1 MTFESTLT
9 PLKVHFLLGNFLLI
23 SRTEPKD
30 YDKITEKFLWD
41 AQPVENLKF
50 SKKIFGNFRKNHFFV
65 HIGSRNYLFL
75 YKFLKFMILESQ
87 RYQICL
93 DKSTLRVCPQIS

>member
-30 YDKITEKFLWD
+30 YEKIIEKFLWD
-41 AQPVENLKF
+41 AQQVENSKF
-50 SKKIFGNFRKNHFFV
+50 SKKIFGKFRKNQFFV
-65 HIGSRNYLFL
+65 HKGSRNNFFL
-75 YKFLKFMILESQ
+75 SKFLKFMILGSQ
-87 RYQICL
+87 
-93 DKSTLRVCPQIS
+93 